1 MEEAHVTKFLDSLRV
16 RGRKPYTVTDYSVG
30 IRLFARY
37 LADIGLFSFFA
48 ATTETVRS
56 FYRSLQES
64 GLCRSVTHRRAHAV
78 YAFYAWLK
86 LEGYLLLNPCPE
98 PPPSQ
103 SGILP
108 RAVPDL
114 DRIQTVYHRLAKTAK
129 NYEQRDLAMIDLAY
143 DTGLR
148 RCELH
153 RLNVRDIDPENA
165 TVRVHGKADH
175 HRLVPIGPACL
186 RELLHYIYEVRPKLA
201 KESRTDALFVSWR
214 AGGKRMNLESI
225 NAAFSR
231 LRRKYGFD
239 RSITPHALRHA
250 FATGLVIN
258 GAPIQDVSRML
269 GHKKLETTQIYT
281 RLAPRDLK
289 AHHAKYHPR
298 G

>member
-1 MEEAHVTKFLDSLRV
+1 
-16 RGRKPYTVTDYSVG
+16 
-30 IRLFARY
+30 LFARY

-48 ATTETVRS
+48 ATTEIVRA

-64 GLCRSVTHRRAHAV
+64 DLCRSVIHRRAHAV
-78 YAFYAWLK
+78 YAFYAWLQ
-86 LEGYLLLNPCPE
+86 LEGYLLLNPCPK
-98 PPPSQ
+98 PPRSQ
-103 SGILP
+103 SGTLP
-108 RAVPDL
+108 RAVPEL
-114 DRIQTVYHRLAKTAK
+114 DRIQSVYRRLAKTAK
-129 NYEQRDLAMIDLAY
+129 PHEQRDFAMIDLAY

-175 HRLVPIGPACL
+175 RRLVPIGPACL

-201 KESRTDALFVSWR
+201 KESCTDALFVSWR
-214 AGGKRMNLESI
+214 EGGKRMNLESI

-258 GAPIQDVSRML
+258 GAPVQDVSRML

-289 AHHAKYHPR
+289 AHHARYHPR